1 MAKTCGIL
9 VLSAKVV
16 YWRVNRLS
24 AMLRFPIP
32 SAPKEK
38 VPSICSDWGH
48 NKLFWISNDDAET
61 LDDAWDCYV
70 SDQFGSSEQADYLE
84 SMAREEFENRLGKAV
99 AGRLKPIL
107 EVKDMVHAPGVYE
120 IRWPEWKDECAHR
133 ISARLF
139 HKERR
144 KERWIVSARLMC
156 KKGTRD
162 ETELYYKQTGF
173 AVQAGQIADRCRD
186 DGWTGLTECIPDGL
200 N

>member
-1 MAKTCGIL
+1 MVKTCGIL

-24 AMLRFPIP
+24 TMLRFPIP

-38 VPSICSDWGH
+38 VPSICSDWGR

-120 IRWPEWKDECAHR
+120 YRL
-133 ISARLF
+133 ARTGRTNVRVVSVRDSST
-139 HKERR
+139 KERR
-144 KERWIVSARLMC
+144 KERLDSQCPAYV
-156 KKGTRD
+156 
-162 ETELYYKQTGF
+162 
-173 AVQAGQIADRCRD
+173 
-186 DGWTGLTECIPDGL
+186 
-200 N
+200 

>member
-1 MAKTCGIL
+1 MDIANEHQK
-9 VLSAKVV
+9 KMF
-16 YWRVNRLS
+16 
-24 AMLRFPIP
+24 AMQCTPPI
-32 SAPKEK
+32 
-38 VPSICSDWGH
+38 VFDRSI
-48 NKLFWISNDDAET
+48 
-61 LDDAWDCYV
+61 
-70 SDQFGSSEQADYLE
+70 
-84 SMAREEFENRLGKAV
+84 
-99 AGRLKPIL
+99 

-120 IRWPEWKDECAHR
+120 IRWSEWKDECARR

-186 DGWTGLTECIPDGL
+186 DGWTGLTEYIPDGL